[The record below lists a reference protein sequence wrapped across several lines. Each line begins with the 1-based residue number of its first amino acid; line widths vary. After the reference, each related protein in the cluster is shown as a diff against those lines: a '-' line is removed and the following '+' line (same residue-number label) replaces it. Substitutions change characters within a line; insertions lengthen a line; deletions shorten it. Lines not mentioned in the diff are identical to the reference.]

1 MRRSLKR
8 FICLLLTALVILS
21 LASCNRSYDEDEV
34 IASAKALLKK
44 AEVLNEIYYGSGIQY
59 TTSGYID
66 GYYYEADPIH
76 LNSLGF
82 KTVEELKN
90 KTLEVFTYGYA
101 EQIFATKLSAI
112 EDETGVQQMTR
123 YYQRYDGPNVL
134 APICIMVYS
143 KAPVL
148 FKDEI
153 VYDYGS
159 LRVIGSKKQTVLV
172 EIDATVTN
180 EEGKSQTIT
189 VNLDLIEEDD
199 GWRIDN
205 PCYANYNDSVDK
217 YNELDK

>member
-1 MRRSLKR
+1 MRRALKP
-8 FICLLLTALVILS
+8 IVCLLLTALVMLS
-21 LASCNRSYDEDEV
+21 LASCNRRYDEDEV
-34 IASAKALLKK
+34 IASAEGLLRK
-44 AEVLNEIYYGSGIQY
+44 AEVLNEIYYGRGIQY

-101 EQIFATKLSAI
+101 EQIFETKLSAI
-112 EDETGVQQMTR
+112 EDETGIQQMTR
-123 YYQRYDGPNVL
+123 YYQKYDGPNVL

-148 FKDEI
+148 LKDEI
-153 VYDYGS
+153 VYDYAS
-159 LRVIGSKKQTVLV
+159 LRVMGSKKQTVLV

-180 EEGKSQTIT
+180 EEGKSQTVT
-189 VNLDLIEEDD
+189 VNLNLIEEDD

-205 PCYANYNDSVDK
+205 PCYANYNDSMDK
-217 YNELDK
+217 YNELNK

>member
-1 MRRSLKR
+1 MKSALKR
-8 FICLLLTALVILS
+8 LICLLLTSVALLS
-21 LASCNRSYDEDEV
+21 LVSCNRRYNEDEV
-34 IASAKALLKK
+34 ITSAEALLKK
-44 AEVLNEIYYGSGIQY
+44 AEVLNEIYYGRGIQY
-59 TTSGYID
+59 ITSGYVD

-82 KTVEELKN
+82 RTIEELKN

-101 EQIFATKLSAI
+101 EEIFNTKLSAI

-148 FKDEI
+148 FKDKI
-153 VYDYGS
+153 VYDYDS
-159 LRVIGSKKQTVLV
+159 LRVMGSKKQTVLV

-180 EEGKSQTIT
+180 EEGKSQTVT
-189 VNLDLIEEDD
+189 VNLNLIEEDD
-199 GWRIDN
+199 GWKIDN
-205 PCYANYNDSVDK
+205 PCYANYNDSADK